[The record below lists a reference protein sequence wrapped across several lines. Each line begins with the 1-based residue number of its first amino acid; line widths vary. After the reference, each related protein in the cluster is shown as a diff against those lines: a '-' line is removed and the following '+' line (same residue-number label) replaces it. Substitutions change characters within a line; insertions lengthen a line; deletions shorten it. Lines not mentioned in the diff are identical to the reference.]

1 MSTSRILTP
10 VLRGKS
16 VDPREPVLDT
26 LAEMDEQLEL
36 LRKRK
41 VGATTVQSEAVESL
55 YFLVK
60 RARGEIR
67 RMA

>member
-1 MSTSRILTP
+1 MAASALLRP
-10 VLRGKS
+10 VLPGNTA
-16 VDPREPVLDT
+16 PREHPALRT
-26 LAEMDEQLEL
+26 LTEMDEQLDL

-41 VGATTVQSEAVESL
+41 VGSASVQSEAVESL

-67 RMA
+67 RLA

>member
-1 MSTSRILTP
+1 MTATIIRPVLTVTIDP
-10 VLRGKS
+10 VLR
-16 VDPREPVLDT
+16 T
-26 LAEMDEQLEL
+26 LAEMDEQLAL

-41 VGATTVQSEAVESL
+41 VGAASVQSEAVESL